1 MRVLGLLAT
10 IDHVGADT
18 DDDDGANGHGGHVVA
33 LGLLLGGLFLF
44 GLGLG
49 HVLIGKGLVGV
60 GDGLDQA
67 VVVSIVVTRD
77 ELLGE
82 IALLEVVAHL
92 LEHGLALN
100 IGVLGCSLAG
110 LVGQGGTGLGA
121 FFGLHGLVDGQ
132 VLLDEFLLQ
141 GVEIGADAG
150 GAVVAVL
157 HRRAC

>member
-1 MRVLGLLAT
+1 MT
-10 IDHVGADT
+10 S
-18 DDDDGANGHGGHVVA
+18 
-33 LGLLLGGLFLF
+33 FLF

-110 LVGQGGTGLGA
+110 LVGQGGAGFGA

-132 VLLDEFLLQ
+132 VLLDELLLQ
-141 GVEIGADAG
+141 GVEIGAG
-150 GAVVAVL
+150 RRWRSGRGS